1 MEAVVDR
8 LVGRGKMM
16 IMVNGDNEGNVGD
29 AAGALDGGGD
39 AYHVGN

>member
-1 MEAVVDR
+1 MWE
-8 LVGRGKMM
+8 GGKMM
-16 IMVNGDNEGNVGD
+16 IIVNGDNEGNVGD